1 MKLDFLWGVFDCSSG
16 CEMIL
21 MSIFLFI
28 SIIDENILLMK
39 NMLQS
44 GLRKVI
50 IQS

>member
-1 MKLDFLWGVFDCSSG
+1 MGVRW
-16 CEMIL
+16 IL